1 MDKFNEKTKR
11 DLTPYQKYMKINVP
25 RLKSIHHNLSHKE
38 IFNLCASS
46 WKNAPE
52 NPKNQK

>member
-1 MDKFNEKTKR
+1 MENFNEKTKR

-38 IFNLCASS
+38 IFNLCALS